1 MIREAVEFAV
11 EAHKGAV
18 RKGTQTPYIVHPLE
32 AAVIVGS
39 MTEDQ
44 ELVAAA
50 ILHDVL
56 EDTDAREEDLRQRF
70 GDRVADLVVEETDD
84 KTLSWL
90 ERKKGKLERVA
101 RGSRDLK
108 MVGRLLGSQGSR
120 HGGQAEQYPVHRQG
134 LPDPGGEALGP
145 LQRKAEGRPG
155 LVLLGDGGLPGG
167 AGPLRAVPGV
177 CEPLP
182 PGFWGERSPVGR
194 EIAEKCLVRFS
205 VFQYNDRS
213 LSEFQ

>member
-108 MVGRLLGSQGSR
+108 MVVLGDKLSNMRCTARHHMITGHALWQRLNQKRKHPQGSYYWGIA
-120 HGGQAEQYPVHRQG
+120 H
-134 LPDPGGEALGP
+134 ALRD
-145 LQRKAEGRPG
+145 LQDHIYYREYIM
-155 LVLLGDGGLPGG
+155 LCT
-167 AGPLRAVPGV
+167 AVFGKP
-177 CEPLP
+177 E
-182 PGFWGERSPVGR
+182 
-194 EIAEKCLVRFS
+194 
-205 VFQYNDRS
+205 D
-213 LSEFQ
+213 

>member
-108 MVGRLLGSQGSR
+108 MV
-120 HGGQAEQYPVHRQG
+120 V
-134 LPDPGGEALGP
+134 
-145 LQRKAEGRPG
+145 
-155 LVLLGDGGLPGG
+155 LGDKLSNIRSIARDYLTLGEKLWDRFNEKRRDVQAWYYWGMADCLAELAP
-167 AGPLRAVPGV
+167 
-177 CEPLP
+177 CEPYQEYVGLCRQVFGERDP
-182 PGFWGERSPVGR
+182 RWGE
-194 EIAEKCLVRFS
+194 K
-205 VFQYNDRS
+205 
-213 LSEFQ
+213 

>member
-108 MVGRLLGSQGSR
+108 MV
-120 HGGQAEQYPVHRQG
+120 V
-134 LPDPGGEALGP
+134 
-145 LQRKAEGRPG
+145 
-155 LVLLGDGGLPGG
+155 LGDKLSNIRSIARDYLTLGEKLWDRFNEKRRDVQAWYYWGMADCLAELAP
-167 AGPLRAVPGV
+167 
-177 CEPLP
+177 CEPYQEYVSLYRQVFGERDP
-182 PGFWGERSPVGR
+182 RWGE
-194 EIAEKCLVRFS
+194 K
-205 VFQYNDRS
+205 
-213 LSEFQ
+213 